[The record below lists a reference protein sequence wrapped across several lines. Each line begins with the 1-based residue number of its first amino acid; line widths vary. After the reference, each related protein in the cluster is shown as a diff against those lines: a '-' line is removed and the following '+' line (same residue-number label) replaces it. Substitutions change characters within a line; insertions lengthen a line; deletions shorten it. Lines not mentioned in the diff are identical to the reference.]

1 MRRHWT
7 AARWT
12 AELALLLLLVGL
24 GETCG
29 PGRGQGRPGGRAKLT
44 PLVFKQHVPNVSEFT
59 LGASGLSERRITRT
73 DPRFKDL
80 VPVYSDDIIF
90 RDEEGTGAD
99 RFMTQ
104 KFEKSLRIETIRPVL
119 DVVRR
124 DFFAVEGGTE
134 GVGFDCD
141 MSVIRVMCARLCE
154 SDVSG
159 GSCRKHKAAQ
169 RTRALECVCVL
180 TVHSYRGGKCET
192 KEVIISTRGS
202 RASIAPKPLVQWT
215 RTIETSVYGGVTYR
229 EPFFT
234 DDKAA
239 SGASGL
245 EHTKINA
252 IAPATSSHP
261 VYAHKEQLLGRSDPN
276 GRHRSKLFKSCL
288 RFRKSPI
295 GAQLEDN
302 GTGAIGLND
311 NNQSMYNS
319 LEILR
324 YRNVQFRKKTF
335 FQNPSGHKPNKSMTM
350 SSSAWWRHG
359 EVFTRRSPLC
369 RRAPDLALRCRRW
382 DGVCYCLKC
391 PYRQTNLSLHLQP
404 HRPFISMT
412 PRRKPWPKRIS
423 VCTNHHRQGDHPA
436 PTRWALGGRR
446 SQFSNI

>member
-1 MRRHWT
+1 M
-7 AARWT
+7 
-12 AELALLLLLVGL
+12 EEKKLKEL
-24 GETCG
+24 GETNSFY
-29 PGRGQGRPGGRAKLT
+29 
-44 PLVFKQHVPNVSEFT
+44 FKI
-59 LGASGLSERRITRT
+59 G
-73 DPRFKDL
+73 
-80 VPVYSDDIIF
+80 
-90 RDEEGTGAD
+90 
-99 RFMTQ
+99 
-104 KFEKSLRIETIRPVL
+104 TIRPVL

-311 NNQSMYNS
+311 NKIMDITPQKSDSGFLRPNLVFCEKASTKRREPFFWSGRLLTLFQYNG
-319 LEILR
+319 L
-324 YRNVQFRKKTF
+324 
-335 FQNPSGHKPNKSMTM
+335 
-350 SSSAWWRHG
+350 
-359 EVFTRRSPLC
+359 
-369 RRAPDLALRCRRW
+369 
-382 DGVCYCLKC
+382 
-391 PYRQTNLSLHLQP
+391 
-404 HRPFISMT
+404 
-412 PRRKPWPKRIS
+412 
-423 VCTNHHRQGDHPA
+423 CTNHHRQGDHPA